1 MRFGGPCLA
10 EPGKAWALLCALL
23 AKLSLFAWF
32 LAPAAALDWQL
43 DRIGAQPWRVWSAA
57 LVHLSL
63 LHLAAN
69 LAGCGVLALLGWRAA
84 LPLRAAGAWLLAW
97 PLTQLG
103 LLLQPSLSR
112 YAGLSGVLHA
122 GVAIAALVLIARTGR
137 ERWLGLAVAAGLAAK
152 LALESPLGPA
162 LRAVPGFDFAV
173 APFAHLSGAIAGLL
187 AWGLTMRGFSSSAR
201 TTHGT

>member
-1 MRFGGPCLA
+1 MA

-23 AKLSLFAWF
+23 AKLSLFVWL

-43 DRIGAQPWRVWSAA
+43 DRIAAQPWRVWSAA

-69 LAGCGVLALLGWRAA
+69 LAGCAVLALLGWRAA

-103 LLLQPSLSR
+103 LLLRPELSR

-122 GVAIAALVLIARTGR
+122 GVAIAAAVLIGRAGR
-137 ERWLGLAVAAGLAAK
+137 ERWLGLAIAAGLAAK
-152 LALESPLGPA
+152 LALESPLGPV

-173 APFAHLSGAIAGLL
+173 APFAHLSGALAGVL
-187 AWGLTMRGFSSSAR
+187 AWGLAWALTMAPNPQKSKRPPD
-201 TTHGT
+201 GT